1 MIHIYYGYGKGK
13 TSSAIGA
20 GMRAKGAG
28 KSVFLVQFLKDNKSS
43 ELSVLPFDVFSAPES
58 LPFNPDKSYQP
69 WVDSALN
76 AVENCKNDVIILDEF
91 LDVIPDFVSVQKAL
105 ELIDTGREII
115 ITGHKEV
122 KELFEKADYL
132 TFMDK
137 IKHPYDKGVK
147 ARKGFEY

>member
-13 TSSAIGA
+13 TSSAVGA

-69 WVDSALN
+69 WIDSALN

-137 IKHPYDKGVK
+137 TKHPYDKGVK